1 MSSIL
6 LPAYLFSRKKYVGMA
21 EVAYAAQVRPE
32 KLAIYDRTDVEPR
45 LSGLVPDI
53 VLRNGEHQL
62 VVEVAVTHRVDDK
75 KLSRV
80 ESLGLPAVEIRLNP
94 ADACLSREEL
104 RSKLGSDI
112 GCKHWLFHPKQRE
125 HEEAYRA
132 RVSQEEQRQRDEG
145 RERRRYYR
153 ETLMRAQRPAA
164 VSRAQAMASSMKEF
178 LEKNAEAEAFNS
190 KHGRYLSLDE
200 MRKGASK
207 PRKS

>member
-6 LPAYLFSRKKYVGMA
+6 LSAYLFTRKQYVGFE
-21 EVAYAAQVRPE
+21 EVSYTAKLRPE
-32 KLAIYDRTDVEPR
+32 KLATYDRTEVEPR
-45 LSGLVPDI
+45 LPGLVPDI
-53 VLRNGEHQL
+53 ILRSGEHQL
-62 VVEVAVTHRVDDK
+62 VVEVAVTHRVDDN

-112 GCKHWLFHPKQRE
+112 GCKHWLFHPNQRE
-125 HEEAYRA
+125 HEEAYRE
-132 RVSQEEQRQRDEG
+132 RVSLEEQRQRDEG

-153 ETLMRAQRPAA
+153 ETLMRALRPAA
-164 VSRAQAMASSMKEF
+164 ASRAPAMASSMKEF

-190 KHGRYLSLDE
+190 KHGRYVSLDE
-200 MRKGASK
+200 MRKGAYK